1 MTGTLNARNQRLCVI
16 CGPLLMVVF
25 TIAFWFVAGM
35 IPPPPPGTPV
45 AELAAFYSDNQ
56 TRIRIGLVIA
66 MLGAGL
72 AMPFPVAVML
82 QMKRIEGATSLAY
95 VQLIGGLFNTPLF
108 VLPWFA
114 MAAATYRPMNRV
126 PEVTQALSDLGWLT
140 LVGFGAPA
148 IFQTI
153 VIGIA
158 VFSDHRPEPVY
169 PRWFGYFNIWCALLF
184 MPGLLVICFHD
195 GPFAYNGI
203 FAFWV
208 PLAVFSLWFV
218 LTAYV
223 TFGAIRQEERQDL
236 AAAGAPAA
244 QVPA

>member
-1 MTGTLNARNQRLCVI
+1 MTRSINARNQRLCLA
-16 CGPLLMVVF
+16 CGPLLMLVF
-25 TIAFWFVAGM
+25 TIGFWFVAGM
-35 IPPPPPGTPV
+35 IPPPPPGTPA
-45 AELAAFYSDNQ
+45 AELVTFYSENQ
-56 TRIRIGLVIA
+56 TRIRVGLVIA

-72 AMPFPVAVML
+72 AMFFPVPVMMQL
-82 QMKRIEGATSLAY
+82 RRIEGAESFAY

-114 MAAATYRPMNRV
+114 MAAATYRPLNPV

-153 VIGIA
+153 VIALA
-158 VFSDHRPEPVY
+158 VFSDRRPEPVY
-169 PRWFGYFNIWCALLF
+169 PRWFGYFNVWCALLF
-184 MPGLLVICFHD
+184 VPGLLVICFHD

-208 PLAVFSLWFV
+208 PLAVFTAWFV
-218 LTAYV
+218 VTAFA
-223 TFGAIRQEERQDL
+223 TLGAVRQEENET
-236 AAAGAPAA
+236 AAREKAVSA
-244 QVPA
+244 